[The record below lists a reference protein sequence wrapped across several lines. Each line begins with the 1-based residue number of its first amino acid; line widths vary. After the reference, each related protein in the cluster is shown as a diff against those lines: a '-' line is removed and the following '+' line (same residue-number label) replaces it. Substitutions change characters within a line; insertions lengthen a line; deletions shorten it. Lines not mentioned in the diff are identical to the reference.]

1 MKKIKKFALL
11 AVLVLFYQNSIN
23 AEMPYYL
30 DFKYILNESA
40 AGSKAQDSLKNKLQS
55 GLKTINA
62 KEKSIQEE
70 EKKIISQKK
79 IITPE
84 EYRKQVT
91 ALRSKVAALRKER
104 EILLDSVAKSRN
116 KARAE
121 LLKTLNPIIKN
132 HMKDKKIRMV
142 INKNSMLLADENLD
156 ITDDIIKILN
166 KNLKTIKLN

>member
-1 MKKIKKFALL
+1 MKKIKKFALFTI
-11 AVLVLFYQNSIN
+11 LVLFFHNNIN

-30 DFKYILNESA
+30 DFKFILNESA
-40 AGSKAQDSLKNKLQS
+40 AGSKAQDGLKKKLQN
-55 GLKTINA
+55 GLKSIEA

-91 ALRSKVAALRKER
+91 ALRSKVASLRKER
-104 EILLDSVAKSRN
+104 DNLLDSVAKSRN

-132 HMKDKKIRMV
+132 YMKEKNIRMV

-156 ITDDIIKILN
+156 ITGDIIKILN
-166 KNLKTIKLN
+166 NKLKTIKLN

>member
-1 MKKIKKFALL
+1 MEKIKKFALL
-11 AVLVLFYQNSIN
+11 VVLVLFYQNSVN

-40 AGSKAQDSLKNKLQS
+40 AGSKAQDGLKKKLES
-55 GLKTINA
+55 GLNRIKA

-70 EKKIISQKK
+70 EKRIISQKK

-91 ALRSKVAALRKER
+91 ALRSKVASHRKER

-121 LLKTLNPIIKN
+121 LLKTLNPIIRN
-132 HMKDKKIRMV
+132 YMKDKKIRMV

-166 KNLKTIKLN
+166 NNLKTIKLN